1 MGENRD
7 KRILSDG
14 VRTRSRPGR
23 RCGRPVRS
31 STRLPSHPVVASNT
45 RVVLGAATAVASVAT
60 VGSLYFSLGLGL
72 VPCDLCWYQRILM
85 YPLVVVLGVA
95 ALEDRPGVAR
105 TALPLSG
112 VGVVVAAYHV
122 AIQVLPSSGGTCSVG
137 GGCSSILYP
146 MLDGLLT
153 IPRLSLIA
161 FVLVSVLTVGAW
173 VDASGFRT
181 AGS

>member
-1 MGENRD
+1 
-7 KRILSDG
+7 
-14 VRTRSRPGR
+14 
-23 RCGRPVRS
+23 
-31 STRLPSHPVVASNT
+31 
-45 RVVLGAATAVASVAT
+45 
-60 VGSLYFSLGLGL
+60 
-72 VPCDLCWYQRILM
+72 
-85 YPLVVVLGVA
+85 VA
-95 ALEDRPGVAR
+95 ALEGRPGVAR

-161 FVLVSVLTVGAW
+161 FVLVSVLTAGAW
-173 VDASGFRT
+173 VDASGYRT